1 MKRLTV
7 GRGTDCDI
15 VVPDEKDN
23 VSRHHMVLSFNII
36 GKMTVSDTSSNGTFI
51 NGTRMLKGASVPVT
65 REDKIRLGDS
75 WEFDWGLVPDP
86 YRKIR
91 RIAILISAL
100 LLFTA
105 FGIVLY
111 SLYDNDGKKQERIII
126 PTPAPDVTEDTWNAD
141 STREVAPT
149 EVSISTGKELKPE
162 KRKAKR
168 KNQEEKSIST
178 KAEEKIDKKKDL
190 SSEKEMSIVN

>member
-190 SSEKEMSIVN
+190 SSEKEMPIVN